1 MFKRIRWIGLGM
13 AAGAAVSVWSQRKAK
28 DLAARYR
35 PAGIAGAAFER
46 ARAAVDEGR
55 RTMRQR
61 EAELRE
67 GMHRTQPPEPAA
79 RQANPSV
86 NGHGPK

>member
-1 MFKRIRWIGLGM
+1 MFKRVRWIGLGM
-13 AAGAAVSVWSQRKAK
+13 AAGAAASVWSQRKAK

-35 PAGIAGAAFER
+35 PAGVAGAAFER
-46 ARAAVDEGR
+46 ARAAVEEGR

-61 EAELRE
+61 EAELRA
-67 GMHRTQPPEPAA
+67 GMPASHPAA
-79 RQANPSV
+79 STGRQANPSV